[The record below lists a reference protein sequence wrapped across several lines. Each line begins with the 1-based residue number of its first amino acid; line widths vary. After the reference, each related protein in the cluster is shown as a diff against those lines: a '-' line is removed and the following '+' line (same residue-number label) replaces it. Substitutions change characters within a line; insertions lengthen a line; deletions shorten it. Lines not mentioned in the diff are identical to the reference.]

1 MNSFYIFSKG
11 LFVLILLRAS
21 LDPILDISKVGGIGL
36 GALLNLIV
44 VLISFSILY
53 RFKFQL
59 SKAILLAWLPF
70 LLLGLL
76 SVFISPE
83 KVSSMRSFFAIL
95 TYFSCFLIPFYYI
108 KSPQDVFGLIRLT
121 VYSSVLPLCVAFF
134 EFVFPAGSTGSNG
147 FRVSGSFSHPNIFAF
162 YLVLISTICFFTIK
176 SNRFVFE
183 YKFLKYVKVI
193 FLLSVVFLLATK
205 TRSAWIALIIIFFT
219 YGVLVEKKYIFYLI
233 LLALVA
239 LLIPSI
245 QERIFD
251 IFSGNSVDVL
261 DEGGKLNSYAWR
273 QVVWNSA
280 WSFILDKPF
289 FGHGYNT
296 FSYYFLDFFPLESR
310 KGFDAHNVYVQI
322 AFDMGFLGVISY
334 FSLFVTL
341 LYRASFYYKIDK
353 KGGALVIGLLISYL
367 VVGYSDNMLFYLSYN
382 WYFWFF
388 IGIFFCCSKLNYNTT
403 N

>member
-36 GALLNLIV
+36 GALLNLII

-134 EFVFPAGSTGSNG
+134 EFAFPAGSTGSNG

-193 FLLSVVFLLATK
+193 FLLSVVCLLATK

-296 FSYYFLDFFPLESR
+296 FSYYFLDFFPLESS